1 MNLTKSFETGL
12 GKINIPSEVDITKV
26 AIGGAERKVRFVVTR
41 DGIDEIGHIDL
52 TQRPDGVSTDAFLRA
67 TDALLDLPR
76 GVVLKEIADEINRC
90 IGETLAAL
98 RARGGP
104 P

>member
-1 MNLTKSFETGL
+1 MKRTKPFETGL
-12 GKINIPSEVDITKV
+12 GKINIPFEVDIAKF
-26 AIGGAERKVRFVVTR
+26 AISGDERKVRFVVTR
-41 DGIDEIGHIDL
+41 DGFDELGHIDL
-52 TQRPDGVSTDAFLRA
+52 TQRPGGVSTDAFLRS
-67 TDALLDLPR
+67 TDPLLDVPR
-76 GVVLKEIADEINRC
+76 GMVLKEITDEITRC